1 MIYIDICVLTPCH
14 FADGYELD
22 GALRQIAVGRHDVDA
37 LQHGVRFEISSTIA
51 YSYLIYNSKTYHI
64 LDVG

>member
-1 MIYIDICVLTPCH
+1 MCVLTPYY
-14 FADGYELD
+14 FANRYELD

-37 LQHGVRFEISSTIA
+37 LQHGVKFELSTTFVYLYFIYVSKA
-51 YSYLIYNSKTYHI
+51 YHV